1 MTEQDENIIDTIR
14 THRRLMRN
22 SITEDYGMHSTRL
35 GGIVDGLGLVLDKEK
50 VEQLY
55 KFAIKLDE
63 K

>member
-1 MTEQDENIIDTIR
+1 MGCYDMVVGNFVCPYCDNVDRIVLEQTKAGDCNFT
-14 THRRLMRN
+14 
-22 SITEDYGMHSTRL
+22 DY
-35 GGIVDGLGLVLDKEK
+35 GLGLVLDKEK